1 MEIEDEN
8 DSLELNN
15 NEDLDLLYILT
26 NNLKPVKMNL
36 QSLFLLRGITIQLE
50 MLAKS
55 KKRHENFENE
65 SFKQILEDLK
75 YLDDEIKNNTNKNIL
90 TNEEKPKYYSIINND
105 LKVIEENK
113 LLKINTFINNIINL
127 QNSNKNTINKEKEN
141 DKMEI
146 EEEIDSN
153 DNNEINNNIK
163 NKKNK
168 NKLKNSKNNEFQ
180 SKKDISKINIPKS
193 IKKEIEN
200 IYHEDKYTKEKII
213 TLENKIFEEDM
224 ISKTEM
230 NKRNELKIKLEKIK
244 NNPKIQ
250 NSLSTTDTYPKNENS
265 KPIYSK
271 QFYLIYE
278 FKNIKLTRKYIWFK
292 LIKEKPELNLSYY
305 IITKDEANKKE
316 TFHIYIQSDFNI
328 YLNITTD
335 DENPKILLTPFNIKL
350 DDKTSNNTITP
361 KIFTCQSIK
370 VMTENIL
377 KDNNY
382 LTNMNIEKTLLKK
395 PVKTKQK

>member
-8 DSLELNN
+8 EILELNN

-36 QSLFLLRGITIQLE
+36 QSLFLLRGITMQLE
-50 MLAKS
+50 VLAKS
-55 KKRHENFENE
+55 KKRHENLENE

-127 QNSNKNTINKEKEN
+127 QNSTKNTINKEKQN

-163 NKKNK
+163 IRKNK

-180 SKKDISKINIPKS
+180 SKKDISKINIPIS

-200 IYHEDKYTKEKII
+200 IYHEDKYTKEKKY
-213 TLENKIFEEDM
+213 NF
-224 ISKTEM
+224 
-230 NKRNELKIKLEKIK
+230 
-244 NNPKIQ
+244 
-250 NSLSTTDTYPKNENS
+250 
-265 KPIYSK
+265 
-271 QFYLIYE
+271 
-278 FKNIKLTRKYIWFK
+278 RK
-292 LIKEKPELNLSYY
+292 
-305 IITKDEANKKE
+305 
-316 TFHIYIQSDFNI
+316 
-328 YLNITTD
+328 
-335 DENPKILLTPFNIKL
+335 
-350 DDKTSNNTITP
+350 
-361 KIFTCQSIK
+361 
-370 VMTENIL
+370 
-377 KDNNY
+377 
-382 LTNMNIEKTLLKK
+382 
-395 PVKTKQK
+395 

>member
-8 DSLELNN
+8 EILELNN

-127 QNSNKNTINKEKEN
+127 QNSTKNTINKEKQN

-168 NKLKNSKNNEFQ
+168 NKIKNSKNNEF
-180 SKKDISKINIPKS
+180 
-193 IKKEIEN
+193 
-200 IYHEDKYTKEKII
+200 
-213 TLENKIFEEDM
+213 
-224 ISKTEM
+224 
-230 NKRNELKIKLEKIK
+230 
-244 NNPKIQ
+244 
-250 NSLSTTDTYPKNENS
+250 
-265 KPIYSK
+265 
-271 QFYLIYE
+271 
-278 FKNIKLTRKYIWFK
+278 
-292 LIKEKPELNLSYY
+292 
-305 IITKDEANKKE
+305 
-316 TFHIYIQSDFNI
+316 
-328 YLNITTD
+328 
-335 DENPKILLTPFNIKL
+335 
-350 DDKTSNNTITP
+350 
-361 KIFTCQSIK
+361 
-370 VMTENIL
+370 
-377 KDNNY
+377 
-382 LTNMNIEKTLLKK
+382 
-395 PVKTKQK
+395 